1 MLKQLP
7 HAGHRH
13 QLGLHPQAV
22 RRARDSMLSDEM
34 LATLARTFSA
44 LADPNRVKI
53 LSALTTGELCV
64 ADLAA
69 LLAVSE
75 SAVSQH
81 LRLLRTLRWVRS
93 RKAGRLVYY
102 SLDDQH
108 VRDLLD
114 LEIEHLEGR

>member
-7 HAGHRH
+7 HAELRH